1 MRVECSSCGK
11 GIQIP
16 PEKVPNRPFAFA
28 CPKCQNRI
36 KVEPPGSTPP
46 PTTEVSLSEV
56 ESAVSEAGSPAPQAD
71 EIGDETRPVF
81 GNAPPSAVPEV
92 GETQGPAAT
101 ASPAPVAKPLPL
113 KPNEQRLLASIMPV
127 AFVVELGAPT
137 GPDLDADLQAFGMQD
152 IRRFNDLDEAVE
164 QLLETD
170 IGILVISV
178 PKAKAPP
185 FDLLEPLGR
194 IPARTR
200 RRVFVILEAANVTSL
215 DGQVAFFLQVNCL
228 INSGEADRR
237 RNHMQRALLYHLKL
251 YQHWELDAT

>member
-36 KVEPPGSTPP
+36 KVG
-46 PTTEVSLSEV
+46 
-56 ESAVSEAGSPAPQAD
+56 AD
-71 EIGDETRPVF
+71 DPGDETRPVF
-81 GNAPPSAVPEV
+81 SQETPS
-92 GETQGPAAT
+92 PAAT
-101 ASPAPVAKPLPL
+101 AESIDLAPPITPTAAAPTPVAPSAQPTLQSLPL
-113 KPNEQRLLASIMPV
+113 KPHEQQLLAAIMPV
-127 AFVVELGAPT
+127 AFIVELGAPT

-152 IRRFNDLDEAVE
+152 LRRFSDLDEAVQ
-164 QLLETD
+164 QLLETE

-185 FDLLEPLGR
+185 FDLLEPLGK
-194 IPARTR
+194 IPARMR
-200 RRVFVILEAANVTSL
+200 RRVFVVLQAGNVTSL

-228 INSGEADRR
+228 INSGEPDRR
-237 RNHMQRALLYHLKL
+237 RNHLQRALLYHLKL